1 MNLGIGALRLY
12 QLSKLEL
19 CEMYDRRSNPSA
31 IRFACVAILLY
42 LSIGVALDTTQASNR
57 AQTAPI
63 SIGYPD
69 GLYAAWVAAPALRH
83 ARILDWTK
91 HNFPG
96 AISER
101 FSSTQ
106 LSYSRRRIR
115 IDRRIASH
123 LNCYYELNDRSPP
136 IHLFHCS

>member
-1 MNLGIGALRLY
+1 
-12 QLSKLEL
+12 
-19 CEMYDRRSNPSA
+19 MYDRPSNPSA

-42 LSIGVALDTTQASNR
+42 LSTSVALDTTQASNR

-63 SIGYPD
+63 SIGYPG
-69 GLYAAWVAAPALRH
+69 GLCAAWVAAPALRH

-91 HNFPG
+91 QNFSGG
-96 AISER
+96 AISEL

-115 IDRRIASH
+115 IDRRISPH
-123 LNCYYELNDRSPP
+123 LNCYYELNDR
-136 IHLFHCS
+136 